1 MVNDKHLLA
10 KEFLFLSS
18 DDINISKFTKLPN
31 DTMTYE
37 TTRSAFIIP
46 ISGHSEIYFSNQK
59 FIAEPGKVIHGC
71 PHKKVSFNVIGDE
84 PFHHINIYYSNYS
97 TEGNYSNSTFEFN
110 VDNFIQLISLLE
122 ELYLICNSSNVK
134 KQLKKE
140 VVFQSL
146 ISMMFSTTNSINSQK
161 ELIENSVQYIKEN
174 YRHQITLQSLAD
186 RYNKS
191 PDQFSYLFYKYMKIR
206 PIDYII
212 QFRLKKSFEMLKEG
226 YKVREVAS
234 YIGYEDPYYFS
245 RLFKKHF
252 GLSPSKIIKTKTY

>member
-10 KEFLFLSS
+10 REFLFLSS

-46 ISGHSEIYFSNQK
+46 ISGQSEIYFSNQK

-110 VDNFIQLISLLE
+110 VDDFIQLISLLE
-122 ELYLICNSSNVK
+122 EFYLICNSSNVK

-146 ISMMFSTTNSINSQK
+146 ISMMFSTPNSINSQK
-161 ELIENSVQYIKEN
+161 KLIENSVQYIKEN
-174 YRHQITLQSLAD
+174 YRHTITLQSLAN

-191 PDQFSYLFYKYMKIR
+191 PDQFSYLFYKYMRIR

-212 QFRLKKSFEMLKEG
+212 QYRLKKSFEMLKEG

>member
-46 ISGHSEIYFSNQK
+46 ISGQSEIYFSNQK

-110 VDNFIQLISLLE
+110 VDNFIKLISLLE

-174 YRHQITLQSLAD
+174 YCHQITLQSLAD

-191 PDQFSYLFYKYMKIR
+191 PDQFSYLFYKYMRIR

-212 QFRLKKSFEMLKEG
+212 QCRLKKSFEMLKEG